1 MEGPVPQLHGDRV
14 AVRVFGIRHHGPGS
28 ARSLRRSLEALVP
41 DLVLVEG
48 PPDADAVLPLAAD
61 PAMQPPVAL
70 LVYRPDAPRRA
81 VFYPFAEFS
90 PEWQAIRFAQERSLP
105 VRFMDL
111 PLTIQFAREEA
122 PASTRREADGD
133 AAAGEPGPSVA
144 ETGRIDPLI
153 ALAAAAGYDDH
164 ELWWEH
170 QVERRQ
176 DVSGIFEAISE
187 AMHALRAETTIS
199 EHDLTREA
207 FMRQTIRAAVKQGHQ
222 RIAVVCGA
230 WHAPALLATESVKAD
245 TQLLKGLPRTRVE
258 VAWIPWT
265 YSRLSYRSG
274 YGAGVD
280 SPGWYHHLWLA
291 PDRAPVRWLVEAARL
306 LRGEDLEAPSA
317 SVIEAARLA
326 DALASLR
333 ELAGPGLRELRE
345 AALSVYCRGQHAPLQ
360 LIRSRLEIGSV
371 IGGVPEAATVVPL
384 QRDLRDTQRRL
395 RLKVSEVDR
404 TLDLDLRKDIDRD
417 RSVLFHRLGLLGID
431 WATPQHS
438 SGRTGTFH
446 ELWRL
451 RWEPEMEVA
460 LVEASVWGSTIAD
473 AASAAVRHAADAT
486 SDVAELTAL
495 LDRVIL
501 SELTAAVDHVLAG
514 VQERAALSS
523 DVRRLMA
530 ALLPL
535 ARVARYGDV
544 RKTPTERLQPVIDGL
559 FERMLVGMPLACL
572 ALDDDA
578 AAEMVEAMSQL
589 QQAIDLLER
598 ADEREE
604 WQVTLRQLSL
614 RDAVHPLVRGYCC
627 RLLVE
632 QRQLDEAE
640 LGRHASLALSPA
652 VPSEQAAGWLTGLLR
667 GSGLVLV
674 HHEEVWLALDRWLA
688 ELASERFPAM
698 LPLIRRA
705 FAGFSPAER
714 RIMGEKIARM
724 APGAF
729 RRSMTPAEEVPI
741 DVERARQVLPV
752 FAKILGL

>member
-1 MEGPVPQLHGDRV
+1 MT
-14 AVRVFGIRHHGPGS
+14 VRVFGVRHHGPGS
-28 ARSLRRSLEALVP
+28 ARSLRRALEASEP

-48 PPDADAVLPLAAD
+48 PPDADALLPLAAD
-61 PAMQPPVAL
+61 PAMRPPVAL

-81 VFYPFAEFS
+81 VFYPFAAFS
-90 PEWQAIRFAQERSLP
+90 PEWQAIRFAQERSVP

-122 PASTRREADGD
+122 PAGAPAGADGD
-133 AAAGEPGPSVA
+133 AEAASSAEEPAIA
-144 ETGRIDPLI
+144 ETGRVDPLT
-153 ALAAAAGYDDH
+153 ALATAAGYDDH

-176 DVSGIFEAISE
+176 HAAGIFEAIAE
-187 AMHALRAETTIS
+187 AMQALRAETSIR

-207 FMRQTIRAAVKQGHQ
+207 YMRQIIRAAARQGHE

-230 WHAPALLATESVKAD
+230 WHAPALTAGGSVKAD
-245 TQLLKGLPRTRVE
+245 AQLVKGLPRTKVE
-258 VAWIPWT
+258 AAWIPWT

-291 PDRAPVRWLVEAARL
+291 PERAPIRWLVEAARL

-317 SVIEAARLA
+317 SVIEAVRLA
-326 DALASLR
+326 DALASMR

-345 AALSVYCRGQHAPLQ
+345 AALSVYCRGQHAPLH

-371 IGGVPEAATVVPL
+371 IGEVPESAAVVPL

-395 RLKVSEVDR
+395 RLKVSEEIR
-404 TLDLDLRKDIDRD
+404 TLDLDLRKEIDRD
-417 RSVLFHRLGLLGID
+417 RSILFHRMSLLGLG
-431 WATPQHS
+431 WATPRTI
-438 SGRTGTFH
+438 SGGTGTFH
-446 ELWRL
+446 ELWQL
-451 RWEPEMEVA
+451 RWEPEIEVA
-460 LVEASVWGSTIAD
+460 LVEASIWGSTIAD
-473 AASAAVRHAADAT
+473 AAAAAARHAADAT
-486 SDVAELTAL
+486 SDIAELTEL
-495 LDRVIL
+495 LDQAIL
-501 SELTAAVDHVLAG
+501 SDLVDAIDHVLAR

-530 ALLPL
+530 ALPPL

-544 RKTPTERLQPVIDGL
+544 RRTPHQRLQPVIDGL
-559 FERMLVGMPLACL
+559 FERILVGMPPASVS
-572 ALDDDA
+572 LDDEA

-598 ADEREE
+598 TDEREE
-604 WQVTLRQLSL
+604 WRVTLRRLSAQ
-614 RDAVHPLVRGYCC
+614 DAVHPLVRGYCC

-632 QRQLDEAE
+632 QRQLDDME
-640 LGRHASLALSPA
+640 LGRLSSLALSPA
-652 VPSEQAAGWLTGLLR
+652 VPSEQAAAWLTGLLR

-674 HHEEVWLALDRWLA
+674 HHDEVWAALDRWLG
-688 ELASERFPAM
+688 ELAPDRFPTM
-698 LPLIRRA
+698 LPLVRRA

-724 APGAF
+724 APGE
-729 RRSMTPAEEVPI
+729 RLRPTVREEEIPI
-741 DVERARQVLPV
+741 DMDRARAVLPV
-752 FAKILGL
+752 LATILGGGRVP

>member
-1 MEGPVPQLHGDRV
+1 MKATMQLS
-14 AVRVFGIRHHGPGS
+14 VFGIRHHGPGS
-28 ARSLRRSLEALVP
+28 ARSLRRALEELGP
-41 DLVLVEG
+41 DLVLIEG

-61 PAMQPPVAL
+61 LAMRPPVAL

-90 PEWQAIRFAQERSLP
+90 PEWQAIRFAQERGVA

-111 PLTIQFAREEA
+111 PLTMQFAREE
-122 PASTRREADGD
+122 PQTSTPGEEDGD
-133 AAAGEPGPSVA
+133 DNGGAEEPAVA

-176 DVSGIFEAISE
+176 DPAGMFQAISE
-187 AMHALRAETTIS
+187 AMHALRAETTVS

-207 FMRQTIRAAVKQGHQ
+207 FMRQTIRAAVKQRHE

-230 WHAPALLATESVKAD
+230 WHAPALTDRGSLKAD
-245 TQLLKGLPRTRVE
+245 AQLLKGLPKTKVE

-291 PDRAPVRWLVEAARL
+291 PERAPVRWLVEAARL
-306 LRGEDLEAPSA
+306 LRAEDLEASSA

-326 DALASLR
+326 DALASMRDLP
-333 ELAGPGLRELRE
+333 GPGLPELRD

-371 IGGVPEAATVVPL
+371 IGGVPEAATIVPL

-395 RLKVSEVDR
+395 RLKVTEEVR
-404 TLDLDLRKDIDRD
+404 TLDLDLRKDIDRE
-417 RSVLFHRLGLLGID
+417 RSVLFHRLGLLGLY
-431 WATPQHS
+431 WATPQQI
-438 SGRTGTFH
+438 SGRTGKFH
-446 ELWRL
+446 ELWQL

-473 AASAAVRHAADAT
+473 GASASARHAADVT
-486 SDVAELTAL
+486 TDIAELTAL

-501 SELTAAVDHVLAG
+501 SDLTGAIDLVLAR

-530 ALLPL
+530 ALPPL

-544 RKTPTERLQPVIDGL
+544 RKTSIERLRPVIDGL
-559 FERMLVGMPLACL
+559 FERVLVGMPLASV

-589 QQAIDLLER
+589 QHAIDLLEGT
-598 ADEREE
+598 DEREQ
-604 WQVTLRQLSL
+604 WQGTLRALSA

-632 QRQLDEAE
+632 QQQLDQAE
-640 LGRHASLALSPA
+640 LGRLSSLALSPA

-674 HHEEVWLALDRWLA
+674 YHDAVWSAIDGWLADLPAD
-688 ELASERFPAM
+688 RFPAM
-698 LPLIRRA
+698 LPLVRRA
-705 FAGFSPAER
+705 FAGFSHAER
-714 RIMGEKIARM
+714 RVMGEKIARM
-724 APGAF
+724 ARGEDS
-729 RRSMTPAEEVPI
+729 RRPPARDDERPI
-741 DVERARQVLPV
+741 DVDRASEVLPV
-752 FAKILGL
+752 FARIFGVS

>member
-1 MEGPVPQLHGDRV
+1 MN
-14 AVRVFGIRHHGPGS
+14 VRVFGIRHHGPGS
-28 ARSLRRSLEALVP
+28 ARSLRRALEALAP

-48 PPDADAVLPLAAD
+48 PPDADAVLPLAAN
-61 PAMQPPVAL
+61 PAMRPPVAL

-90 PEWQAIRFAQERSLP
+90 PEWQAIRFAQERNVP

-111 PLTIQFAREEA
+111 PLAMQFAGEETHASTAGEEDGDGTGDAEA
-122 PASTRREADGD
+122 PA
-133 AAAGEPGPSVA
+133 VA
-144 ETGRIDPLI
+144 EAGRVDPLM

-176 DVSGIFEAISE
+176 DAAGIFEAIAE
-187 AMHALRAETTIS
+187 AMQALRAETVLS
-199 EHDLTREA
+199 ERDLRREA
-207 FMRQTIRAAVKQGHQ
+207 FMRQTIRAAVKQGH
-222 RIAVVCGA
+222 RSVAVVCGA
-230 WHAPALLATESVKAD
+230 WHAPALTGSGSVKAD
-245 TQLLKGLPRTRVE
+245 TQLLKGLPKIKVE

-280 SPGWYHHLWLA
+280 SPGWYHHLWRA

-306 LRGEDLEAPSA
+306 LRAEDLEAPSA

-326 DALASLR
+326 DALASMR
-333 ELAGPGLRELRE
+333 DLAGPGLPELRE
-345 AALSVYCRGQHAPLQ
+345 AALSVYCRGQPAPLQ

-371 IGGVPEAATVVPL
+371 IGEVPEAATIVPL
-384 QRDLRDTQRRL
+384 QRDLRETQRRL
-395 RLKVSEVDR
+395 RLKVTEEIK
-404 TLDLDLRKDIDRD
+404 TLDLDLRNDMDRA
-417 RSVLFHRLGLLGID
+417 RSLLFHRLRLLGLD
-431 WATPQHS
+431 WAAPQATA
-438 SGRTGTFH
+438 GGTGTFH
-446 ELWRL
+446 ELWQL

-460 LVEASVWGSTIAD
+460 LVEASVWGSTIGD
-473 AASAAVRHAADAT
+473 ASSASARHAADVT
-486 SDVAELTAL
+486 SDLAELTAL

-501 SELTAAVDHVLAG
+501 SDLVDAIDRVLAR

-530 ALLPL
+530 ALPPL

-559 FERMLVGMPLACL
+559 FERILVGIPLACV

-578 AAEMVEAMSQL
+578 AAEMVDAMSQL
-589 QQAIDLLER
+589 QHAIDLLER
-598 ADEREE
+598 TGEREE
-604 WQVTLRQLSL
+604 WLATLRALSA

-632 QRQLDEAE
+632 QQQVDEVE
-640 LGRHASLALSPA
+640 LVRLSSLAMSMA
-652 VPSEQAAGWLTGLLR
+652 VAAEQAAAWLTGLLR
-667 GSGLVLV
+667 GNGLVLV
-674 HHEEVWLALDRWLA
+674 HHDAVWAALDRWLA
-688 ELASERFPAM
+688 ELPSDRFPAM
-698 LPLIRRA
+698 LPLVRRA

-714 RIMGEKIARM
+714 RVMGEKIARM
-724 APGAF
+724 APGSRQPMA
-729 RRSMTPAEEVPI
+729 RAQEMPI
-741 DVERARQVLPV
+741 DMDRASRVLPV
-752 FAKILGL
+752 LAKILGQARVR

>member
-1 MEGPVPQLHGDRV
+1 M
-14 AVRVFGIRHHGPGS
+14 AVSVFGIRHHGPGS
-28 ARSLRRSLEALVP
+28 ARSLRRALEALAP

-61 PAMQPPVAL
+61 PAMRPPVAL
-70 LVYRPDAPRRA
+70 LVYRPEAPRRA

-90 PEWQAIRFAQERSLP
+90 PEWQAIRFAQERGVP

-122 PASTRREADGD
+122 QAS
-133 AAAGEPGPSVA
+133 AAGDEDGEAKGGGEEPAIA
-144 ETGRIDPLI
+144 ETGRVDPLT

-176 DVSGIFEAISE
+176 DAAGIFEAITE
-187 AMHALRAETTIS
+187 AMQALRAETTIADR
-199 EHDLTREA
+199 DLAREA
-207 FMRQTIRAAVKQGHQ
+207 FMRQTIRAAVKQGHG

-230 WHAPALLATESVKAD
+230 WHAPALTDSGSVRAD

-291 PDRAPVRWLVEAARL
+291 PERAPVRWLVEAARL
-306 LRGEDLEAPSA
+306 LRAEDLEAPSA

-326 DALASLR
+326 DALASMR
-333 ELAGPGLRELRE
+333 DLAGPGLPELRE

-360 LIRSRLEIGSV
+360 VIRTRLEIGSV
-371 IGGVPEAATVVPL
+371 IGEVPEAATIVPL
-384 QRDLRDTQRRL
+384 QRDLRDTSRRL
-395 RLKVSEVDR
+395 RLKFSEEIR
-404 TLDLDLRKDIDRD
+404 TLDLDLRKDIDRE
-417 RSVLFHRLGLLGID
+417 RSVLFHRLGLLD
-431 WATPQHS
+431 LNWATPQQI
-438 SGRTGTFH
+438 SGSTGTFH
-446 ELWRL
+446 ELWQL

-473 AASAAVRHAADAT
+473 ASSASARHAADAT
-486 SDVAELTAL
+486 GDIAELTAL

-501 SELTAAVDHVLAG
+501 SDLIDAIDHILAR
-514 VQERAALSS
+514 VQDRAALSS

-530 ALLPL
+530 ALPPL

-544 RKTPTERLQPVIDGL
+544 RKTPTERLRPVIDGL
-559 FERMLVGMPLACL
+559 FERILVGMPLACV

-589 QQAIDLLER
+589 QHAIDLLER
-598 ADEREE
+598 TDEREE
-604 WQVTLRQLSL
+604 WQATLRALSA
-614 RDAVHPLVRGYCC
+614 RDAVHPLVCGYCC

-632 QRQLDEAE
+632 QQQLDEAE
-640 LGRHASLALSPA
+640 LGRLSSLALSPA
-652 VPSEQAAGWLTGLLR
+652 VPSEHAAAWLTGLLR

-674 HHEEVWLALDRWLA
+674 HHDAVWSALDRWLG
-688 ELASERFPAM
+688 ELPPDRFPAM
-698 LPLIRRA
+698 LPLVRRA
-705 FAGFSPAER
+705 FAGFSPPER
-714 RIMGEKIARM
+714 RVMGEKIARM
-724 APGAF
+724 APGGPS
-729 RRSMTPAEEVPI
+729 RRPAALDDDPPI
-741 DVERARQVLPV
+741 DMDRAGQVLPV
-752 FAKILGL
+752 FARILGGR

>member
-1 MEGPVPQLHGDRV
+1 MQLS
-14 AVRVFGIRHHGPGS
+14 VFGIRHHGPGS
-28 ARSLRRSLEALVP
+28 ARSLRRALEALGP

-61 PAMQPPVAL
+61 PAMRPPVAL
-70 LVYRPDAPRRA
+70 LAYRPDAPRRA

-90 PEWQAIRFAQERSLP
+90 PEWQAIRFAQERGVA

-111 PLTIQFAREEA
+111 PLTMQFAREE
-122 PASTRREADGD
+122 PQASTPEEEGS
-133 AAAGEPGPSVA
+133 AANGGAEEPAVA
-144 ETGRIDPLI
+144 ETGRVDPLT

-176 DVSGIFEAISE
+176 DAAGIFQAIAE
-187 AMHALRAETTIS
+187 AMHALRAETTVS

-207 FMRQTIRAAVKQGHQ
+207 FMRQTIRAGVKQGHE

-230 WHAPALLATESVKAD
+230 WHAPALTDGGSVKAD
-245 TQLLKGLPRTRVE
+245 AQLLKGLPKTKVE

-280 SPGWYHHLWLA
+280 SPGWYHHLWLT
-291 PDRAPVRWLVEAARL
+291 PERAPIRWLVEAARL
-306 LRGEDLEAPSA
+306 LRAEDLEAPSA

-326 DALASLR
+326 DALASMR
-333 ELAGPGLRELRE
+333 DLAGPGVPELRE

-360 LIRSRLEIGSV
+360 LIRTRLEIGSV
-371 IGGVPEAATVVPL
+371 IGGVPETATIVPL

-395 RLKVSEVDR
+395 RLKVSEEIR
-404 TLDLDLRKDIDRD
+404 TLDLDLRKDIDRE
-417 RSVLFHRLGLLGID
+417 RSVLFHRLGLLGLS
-431 WATPQHS
+431 WAMPQQIA
-438 SGRTGTFH
+438 GRTSTFH
-446 ELWRL
+446 ELWQL
-451 RWEPEMEVA
+451 RWEPEMEVT

-473 AASAAVRHAADAT
+473 ASSASARHAADAT
-486 SDVAELTAL
+486 TDIAELTAL

-501 SELTAAVDHVLAG
+501 SELTGAIDLVLAR

-530 ALLPL
+530 ALPPL

-544 RKTPTERLQPVIDGL
+544 RKTSIERLRPVIDGL
-559 FERMLVGMPLACL
+559 FERVLVGMPLACV

-578 AAEMVEAMSQL
+578 AVEMVNAMSQL
-589 QQAIDLLER
+589 QQAIDLLEGTN
-598 ADEREE
+598 EREE
-604 WQVTLRQLSL
+604 WQLTLRALSV

-632 QRQLDEAE
+632 QQQLDHAE
-640 LGRHASLALSPA
+640 LGRLSSLALSPA
-652 VPSEQAAGWLTGLLR
+652 VASDQAAAWLTGLLR

-674 HHEEVWLALDRWLA
+674 HHDAVWSAIDGWLADLPAD
-688 ELASERFPAM
+688 RFPAM
-698 LPLIRRA
+698 LPLVRRA
-705 FAGFSPAER
+705 FAGFSQAER
-714 RIMGEKIARM
+714 RVMGEKIARM
-724 APGAF
+724 APGEES
-729 RRSMTPAEEVPI
+729 RRLPARDDDRPI
-741 DVERARQVLPV
+741 DGDRANEVLPV
-752 FAKILGL
+752 FARILGVS

>member
-1 MEGPVPQLHGDRV
+1 MQP
-14 AVRVFGIRHHGPGS
+14 AVFGIRHHGPGS
-28 ARSLRRSLEALVP
+28 ARSVRRALEALAP
-41 DLVLVEG
+41 NLVLVEG

-61 PAMQPPVAL
+61 PAMRPPVAL

-90 PEWQAIRFAQERSLP
+90 PEWQAIQFAQERGVP

-111 PLTIQFAREEA
+111 PLTIQFAREE
-122 PASTRREADGD
+122 TRALLPGEEGGEAKDG
-133 AAAGEPGPSVA
+133 AEEPTVA
-144 ETGRIDPLI
+144 ETGRVDPLT

-176 DVSGIFEAISE
+176 DAAGIFEAISE
-187 AMHALRAETTIS
+187 AMQALRAETTIS
-199 EHDLTREA
+199 ERDLTREA
-207 FMRQTIRAAVKQGHQ
+207 FMRQTIRAAVKQGHE

-230 WHAPALLATESVKAD
+230 WHAPALTESGSVKAD
-245 TQLLKGLPRTRVE
+245 MQLLKGLPKTKVE

-291 PDRAPVRWLVEAARL
+291 PERAPVRWLVEAARL
-306 LRGEDLEAPSA
+306 LRDEDLEASSA
-317 SVIEAARLA
+317 SVIDAARLA
-326 DALASLR
+326 DALASMR
-333 ELAGPGLRELRE
+333 DLAGPGLPELRE

-371 IGGVPEAATVVPL
+371 IGEVPEAATIVPL

-395 RLKVSEVDR
+395 RLKVSEEVR

-417 RSVLFHRLGLLGID
+417 RSVLFHRLNLLGLD
-431 WATPQHS
+431 WATPQQT
-438 SGRTGTFH
+438 SGGIGTFH
-446 ELWRL
+446 ELWQL
-451 RWEPEMEVA
+451 RWKPEMEVA
-460 LVEASVWGSTIAD
+460 LVEASVWGSTIGD
-473 AASAAVRHAADAT
+473 ASSASSRHTADAT
-486 SDVAELTAL
+486 GDIAELTAL

-501 SELTAAVDHVLAG
+501 SDLTNAIDHLLAR

-530 ALLPL
+530 ALSPL
-535 ARVARYGDV
+535 ARVSRYGDV
-544 RKTPTERLQPVIDGL
+544 RKTPTERLRPVIDGL
-559 FERMLVGMPLACL
+559 FERVLVGMPLAGV

-578 AAEMVEAMSQL
+578 AEEMVEAMSQL

-598 ADEREE
+598 TDEREQ
-604 WQVTLRQLSL
+604 WLATLRGLSA

-632 QRQLDEAE
+632 QQQLDEAE
-640 LGRHASLALSPA
+640 LGRLSSLALSPA
-652 VPSEQAAGWLTGLLR
+652 VAAEQAAAWLTGLLR
-667 GSGLVLV
+667 GTGLVLV
-674 HHEEVWLALDRWLA
+674 HHEAVWSALDRWLV
-688 ELASERFPAM
+688 EVPLDRFPAM
-698 LPLIRRA
+698 LPLVRRA
-705 FAGFSPAER
+705 FAGFSPPER
-714 RIMGEKIARM
+714 RAMGEKIARM
-724 APGAF
+724 APGESRLPKA
-729 RRSMTPAEEVPI
+729 RDEEMPI
-741 DVERARQVLPV
+741 DMDRASQVLPV
-752 FAKILGL
+752 FAKILGVRRSV